1 MKHWKK
7 LASVVLAL
15 VMAAALM
22 APAFAAESAAPAA
35 PAPAGTA
42 DPAPAGTT
50 PADPPLTVNK
60 HDYYVLPIFT
70 GTPVN
75 AASSEAFKEG
85 SLAWAGPFTDN
96 NMKEK
101 FINALIDVCNGGE
114 GYAANSTVKT
124 ALEAMI
130 AASIYDPNAV
140 AKQLAAL
147 GSAVDSDPI
156 NAAIAEAI
164 YNTVPQNALAGYKQD
179 KDKTKAYPAG
189 YYLLHDLSNDAGQ
202 KDRLLRHVKTESVN
216 PKTTG
221 NNTLNKEV
229 QSSTDDSWNHTGAYE
244 PGDQIPF
251 RIEAPIPDNFSNANL
266 TTYVMTFTDKQDKGL
281 ELPDSVTVNV
291 YRPIKEGD
299 ATADKAYTDSKGN
312 EYKAIAGFEDPLAAE
327 TDYSFTTKADNS
339 FTVIFSDMKGAA
351 AKTKDLRP
359 GDLIVITYTATLK
372 ADANGYSYKNHV
384 TLNSTDCEEQK
395 DEDTVYNFKFDVN
408 KVDGENNDTAL
419 EGAQFSL
426 YRKPNKK
433 DKPEDLVKVLK
444 EPAADGSL
452 YMLKSEYEAAQEKP
466 EVYDGDWVFVDTL
479 GKGENISKF
488 SFDHLIDGGYMLV
501 EDKAPVV
508 GGKTYNKIPP
518 KYYVIEALYTA
529 DNNKTQKLTAVNL
542 YETEDS
548 TFNTAGKTPISTG
561 KEGDEVGAKFTVGA
575 TVKNFSGVLLP
586 ETGGIGTTIFY
597 IVGGVL
603 VVGAVVLLIT
613 KRRASADDE

>member
-22 APAFAAESAAPAA
+22 APAFAAESAPAA
-35 PAPAGTA
+35 PA

-75 AASSEAFKEG
+75 AESSEAFAEG
-85 SLAWAGPFTDN
+85 SLKWAGPFTDS

-101 FINALIDVCNGGE
+101 FINALIGVCDGGE
-114 GYAANSTVKT
+114 GYAANSTVKA

-130 AASIYDPNAV
+130 AASNYDPNAV

-164 YNTVPQNALAGYKQD
+164 YNTVPQNALAAYEQKAGE
-179 KDKTKAYPAG
+179 TEAYPAG

-202 KDRLLRHVKTESVN
+202 KDRLLRHVKDESVN

-229 QSSTDDSWNHTGAYE
+229 QSSSDDSWNHTGAYE

-251 RIEAPIPDNFSNANL
+251 RIEAPIPDNFSNTNL
-266 TTYVMTFTDKQDKGL
+266 TTYVMTFTDKQDEGL
-281 ELPDSVTVNV
+281 ALPDGVTVNV
-291 YRPIKEGD
+291 YRPIKEGA
-299 ATADKAYTDSKGN
+299 ATAGAVHTDSKGN
-312 EYKAIAGFEDPLAAE
+312 KYETIAGFEAPLVAE
-327 TDYSFTTKADNS
+327 TDYSFTTNEADNS
-339 FTVIFSDMKGAA
+339 FTVNFSDMKGAT

-372 ADANGYSYKNHV
+372 EGADGYSYQNHV

-395 DEDTVYNFKFDVN
+395 DEDTVYNFKFEVV
-408 KVDGENNDTAL
+408 KVDGENDDAEL
-419 EGAQFSL
+419 AGAQFSL
-426 YRKPNKK
+426 YRKPNGKDDKK
-433 DKPEDLVKVLK
+433 DFVKVLK
-444 EPAADGSL
+444 EPGAGGSL
-452 YMLKSEYEAAQEKP
+452 YMSKSEYEKADSKP

-479 GKGENISKF
+479 GDDEETAKF
-488 SFDHLIDGGYMLV
+488 GFDHLIDGSYMLV

-508 GGKTYNKIPP
+508 DGKTYNKIPP
-518 KYYVIEALYTA
+518 KYYVIKANYTP
-529 DNNKTQKLTAVNL
+529 NNTMGQKLESVDL
-542 YETEDS
+542 FETEDS
-548 TFNTAGKTPISTG
+548 TFNTAGKTPISIENGVT
-561 KEGDEVGAKFTVGA
+561 FTVGDK
-575 TVKNFSGVLLP
+575 VQNFSGVLLP

>member
-22 APAFAAESAAPAA
+22 APAFAAES
-35 PAPAGTA
+35 A

-75 AASSEAFKEG
+75 AESSEAFAEG
-85 SLAWAGPFTDN
+85 SLKWAGPFTDD
-96 NMKEK
+96 NMKK
-101 FINALIDVCNGGE
+101 AFINALIGICDGKTGDGG
-114 GYAANSTVKT
+114 YVANPTVEA

-130 AASIYDPNAV
+130 KASNYDPNAV

-164 YNTVPQNALAGYKQD
+164 YNTVHQNALAAYEQKAGT
-179 KDKTKAYPAG
+179 TKNYPAG

-202 KDRLLRHVKTESVN
+202 KDRLLRHVKDESVN

-229 QSSTDDSWNHTGAYE
+229 QSSSDDSWNHTGAYE

-251 RIEAPIPDNFSNANL
+251 RIEAPIPDNFSNTNL
-266 TTYVMTFTDKQDKGL
+266 TTYVMTFTDKQDEGL
-281 ELPDSVTVNV
+281 ALPDGVTVNV

-312 EYKAIAGFEDPLAAE
+312 EYKAIAGFEDPLVAG
-327 TDYSFTTKADNS
+327 TDYSFTTKEADNS
-339 FTVIFSDMKGAA
+339 FTVNFSDMKGAA
-351 AKTKDLRP
+351 AKTKDLQP

-372 ADANGYSYKNHV
+372 TDADGYSYQNHV

-452 YMLKSEYEAAQEKP
+452 YMLESEYEKADPQP
-466 EVYDGDWVFVDTL
+466 EVYEGDWVFVDTL

-508 GGKTYNKIPP
+508 DGKTYNKIPP
-518 KYYVIEALYTA
+518 KYYVIKANYTPS
-529 DNNKTQKLTAVNL
+529 NTMGQKLESVDL
-542 YETEDS
+542 FETEDS
-548 TFNTAGKTPISTG
+548 TFNTAGKTPISIENGVT
-561 KEGDEVGAKFTVGA
+561 FTVGA

-613 KRRASADDE
+613 KRRAGADDE

>member
-7 LASVVLAL
+7 LASIVLAL

-22 APAFAAESAAPAA
+22 APAFAATEGGA
-35 PAPAGTA
+35 A
-42 DPAPAGTT
+42 DPN
-50 PADPPLTVNK
+50 LTVNK

-75 AASSEAFKEG
+75 AESSEAFAEG
-85 SLAWAGPFTDN
+85 SLKWAGPFTDN
-96 NMKEK
+96 NMKEA
-101 FINALIDVCNGGE
+101 FVNALIGICDGKTGDG
-114 GYAANSTVKT
+114 GYAANPTVK
-124 ALEAMI
+124 AELEAMI
-130 AASIYDPNAV
+130 NASNYDPNAV

-164 YNTVPQNALAGYKQD
+164 YNTVPQNALAAYEQKAGE
-179 KDKTKAYPAG
+179 TEAYPAG

-202 KDRLLRHVKTESVN
+202 KDRLLRHVKDESVN

-251 RIEAPIPDNFSNANL
+251 RIEAPIPDNFSNTNL

-281 ELPDSVTVNV
+281 ALPTGVTVNV
-291 YRPIKEGD
+291 YRPIKEGA
-299 ATADKAYTDSKGN
+299 ATADAAYTDSKGN
-312 EYKAIAGFEDPLAAE
+312 KYEAIAGFGDPLVAG
-327 TDYSFTTKADNS
+327 TDYSFTTNEAENS
-339 FTVIFSDMKGAA
+339 FTVNFSDMKGAA
-351 AKTKDLRP
+351 AKTKDLQP

-372 ADANGYSYKNHV
+372 EGADGYSYQNHV

-395 DEDTVYNFKFDVN
+395 DEDTVYNFKFEVI
-408 KVDGENNDTAL
+408 KVDGENKDTEL
-419 EGAQFSL
+419 PGAQFSL
-426 YRKPNKK
+426 YRKPNGK
-433 DKPEDLVKVLK
+433 DDEADLVKVLK
-444 EPAADGSL
+444 EPAQDGSV
-452 YMLKSEYEAAQEKP
+452 YVLKSEYEAAEEKP

-479 GKGENISKF
+479 GDDEETAKF
-488 SFDHLIDGGYMLV
+488 GFDHLIDGSYMLV

-508 GGKTYNKIPP
+508 DGKTYNKIPP
-518 KYYVIEALYTA
+518 KYYVIKANYTP
-529 DNNKTQKLTAVNL
+529 NNTMGQELESVDL
-542 YETEDS
+542 FETEDS

-613 KRRASADDE
+613 KRRAGADDE